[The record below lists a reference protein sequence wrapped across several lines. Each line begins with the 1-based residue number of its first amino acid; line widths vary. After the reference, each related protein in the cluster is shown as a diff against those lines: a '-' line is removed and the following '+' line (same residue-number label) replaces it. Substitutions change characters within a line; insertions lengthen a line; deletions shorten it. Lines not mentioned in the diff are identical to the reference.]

1 MTTVIDGTAGI
12 TTNNSVYTDASGNT
26 GIGTTSPTT
35 ILSVYNATSTILAVD
50 GDAASQVRASRYS
63 ADAAGAFYQIR
74 KARGT
79 FASPTAVASGDLAGT
94 YQFTAYGG
102 TNYRS
107 VGSVQAFVDTY
118 TSDTN
123 ISSYLVFS
131 TNSGSTAVTE
141 RMRIDA
147 AGNVGIGATA
157 NASAILDAQSTTK
170 GVRMPNMTTV
180 QKNAISSPAA
190 GLMVFDTTLS
200 KLCVYTGA
208 AWQTITSV

>member
-26 GIGTTSPTT
+26 GIGTTSPTVS
-35 ILSVYNATSTILAVD
+35 LQVYNATNATLQVD
-50 GDAASQVRASRYS
+50 GDVSAVIRTSRYS
-63 ADAAGAFYQIR
+63 TDTTAGTIQTR
-74 KARGT
+74 KSRGT
-79 FASPTAVASGDLAGT
+79 FASPTTVASGDSAGNLLLS
-94 YQFTAYGG
+94 AYGG
-102 TNYRS
+102 SNYRPIGLITAI
-107 VGSVQAFVDTY
+107 VETY

-123 ISSYLVFS
+123 ISGYLTFQ
-131 TNSGSTAVTE
+131 TNSGSTATTE